1 MVAHYDVTNMIDHQI
16 LITSLL
22 ITLNDGGLKPC
33 PPSLR
38 EAVGL
43 WLGLGV
49 MLFFSVVM
57 DKQRERIN

>member
-1 MVAHYDVTNMIDHQI
+1 MVAHYDVTNMIDYHSMT
-16 LITSLL
+16 TSLW

-49 MLFFSVVM
+49 ILFFSVVM
-57 DKQRERIN
+57 D